1 MISHD
6 HNQSE
11 TNLSYIESQEELHN
25 KKSSLSDP
33 PYIRMLT
40 SPWEVAYNAVE
51 DINSIQ
57 ELSSLSETSSGID
70 MKTGSTTESSTTIRS
85 EDTNTS
91 TLANISLDEDDPL
104 QNPPSAIDD
113 ERPLSV
119 HSISSVSVRKQLVL
133 LCNSQKDSNLSF
145 TFQNWIHA
153 KIIS

>member
-1 MISHD
+1 MISQN
-6 HNQSE
+6 HNQAE
-11 TNLSYIESQEELHN
+11 TNLSYIEVQEETFN
-25 KKSSLSDP
+25 KKSSSSDP

-40 SPWEVAYNAVE
+40 SPWEVSINAVE
-51 DINSIQ
+51 DINAMQ

-70 MKTGSTTESSTTIRS
+70 MKSGSTTESSTTIRS
-85 EDTNTS
+85 EDTNTL

-104 QNPPSAIDD
+104 QNPPSVIDD

-153 KIIS
+153 KIMS